1 MASKNQ
7 EGLKRAL
14 LLGFVGISLLL
25 IGLIWLDGLNGD
37 EVATPSY
44 YRDSFQVDPSVYLT
58 VTAEAVEF
66 ERSLNG
72 TPAPTNEETHQGGSG
87 QGRGQGHNA
96 AAPTATVTP

>member
-14 LLGFVGISLLL
+14 LLGFVGISILL
-25 IGLIWLDGLNGD
+25 IGLIWLGGLNED
-37 EVATPSY
+37 EAATPSY

-58 VTAEAVEF
+58 VTAEAAEF

-72 TPAPTNEETHQGGSG
+72 TPAPTREDAHQNGSG
-87 QGRGQGHNA
+87 QGRGQGHDA
-96 AAPTATVTP
+96 AAPTGTVTP

>member
-14 LLGFVGISLLL
+14 LLGFVGISILL

-44 YRDSFQVDPSVYLT
+44 YRDSYSGRPQCLFD
-58 VTAEAVEF
+58 
-66 ERSLNG
+66 G
-72 TPAPTNEETHQGGSG
+72 DGGSG
-87 QGRGQGHNA
+87 G
-96 AAPTATVTP
+96 V